1 MINSVLAE
9 LENVPNFNRDA
20 VVIKLHGF
28 FQTDDRIAIQEITR
42 QLFLEKESANK
53 VFGSFAGTVIYLN
66 ILFVLMNL

>member
-42 QLFLEKESANK
+42 QLFMEKESANK